1 MQTFPVFFSA
11 TRRQRIRVR
20 PVRGN
25 RRPPRVLPHKKRG
38 GGQRPVPQNGHPTSA
53 SVPGANK
60 RVRVLQSALPHVFWT
75 ERVSQEQRAGDARQ
89 SPCRAAAGL
98 DKARLRVGSSEKV
111 IVLVNAVVAHSSHFP
126 IAPSS
131 RLHKIPPHFVF
142 ICSSSALSRRHS
154 LGRGATWRLS
164 VRRGNGVSDSRS
176 MRCAAF

>member
-60 RVRVLQSALPHVFWT
+60 RVCVLQSALPHVFWT

-111 IVLVNAVVAHSSHFP
+111 IVFVNVVVEHSYRSLSPCSRRFLVIFYSSSHHQL
-126 IAPSS
+126 S
-131 RLHKIPPHFVF
+131 RLVIASGAARHG
-142 ICSSSALSRRHS
+142 ASRC
-154 LGRGATWRLS
+154 GEAT
-164 VRRGNGVSDSRS
+164 
-176 MRCAAF
+176 A